1 MGVQRRQ
8 GRGTR
13 GQKLDIESA
22 VQQLVE
28 AEQYRLAAEAELER
42 IKAASEQPEPPE
54 EFAQVDELVE
64 HHRRVLQYEDKVKRL
79 KQAIV
84 TAETS
89 YNQAAEL
96 LRDVLPEDVP
106 LTYDY
111 PGRREDMVGKRYV
124 VIKREGKVVV
134 PAIEESPRARKPG
147 RRS

>member
-8 GRGTR
+8 GRGIG
-13 GQKLDIESA
+13 GQRLDIESA

-28 AEQYRLAAEAELER
+28 AEHNRLAVEAELER

-54 EFAQVDELVE
+54 KFAQVDELVE
-64 HHRRVLQYEDKVKRL
+64 HHSRVLQYEDKVNRL

-89 YNQAAEL
+89 YNQAAGL
-96 LRDVLPEDVP
+96 LQDVLPEDVP

-124 VIKREGKVVV
+124 VIKREGKVIV

>member
-1 MGVQRRQ
+1 MEGQRRR
-8 GRGTR
+8 GRGSG

-28 AEQYRLAAEAELER
+28 AEHNRLAAEAELDR
-42 IKAASEQPEPPE
+42 IKAASERPEPPE

-64 HHRRVLQYEDKVKRL
+64 HHRRVLEYEDKVNRQ
-79 KQAIV
+79 KQTIN
-84 TAETS
+84 TAEPS

-96 LRDVLPEDVP
+96 LRDVLPENVP

-111 PGRREDMVGKRYV
+111 PGRREDMVGSRYV
-124 VIKREGKVVV
+124 VIKREGKVIV
-134 PAIEESPRARKPG
+134 PAIEKSPRARKTK

>member
-1 MGVQRRQ
+1 MGAQRRR
-8 GRGTR
+8 GRGTGGGR
-13 GQKLDIESA
+13 LDVESA

-28 AEQYRLAAEAELER
+28 AEHDRLAAEAELER

-54 EFAQVDELVE
+54 EFAQVDELIE
-64 HHRRVLQYEDKVKRL
+64 HHRRVLEYEDNVNRQKR
-79 KQAIV
+79 AIG

-96 LRDVLPEDVP
+96 LRDVLPENVP

-111 PGRREDMVGKRYV
+111 PGRRVDMVGKRYV
-124 VIKREGKVVV
+124 VIKREGKVIV
-134 PAIEESPRARKPG
+134 PAIEESPRARKTR

>member
-1 MGVQRRQ
+1 MGVERRQ
-8 GRGTR
+8 GRGTG
-13 GQKLDIESA
+13 GQRLDIESA

-64 HHRRVLQYEDKVKRL
+64 HHRRVLEYEDKVNRQ
-79 KQAIV
+79 KQAID

-96 LRDVLPEDVP
+96 LRGVLPENVP
-106 LTYDY
+106 LSYDY

-124 VIKREGKVVV
+124 VIKREGKVIV
-134 PAIEESPRARKPG
+134 PAIEDR
-147 RRS
+147 

>member
-8 GRGTR
+8 GRGTG
-13 GQKLDIESA
+13 GQRLDIESA

-28 AEQYRLAAEAELER
+28 AEHNRLAAEAELER
-42 IKAASEQPEPPE
+42 IKAAREQPEPPE
-54 EFAQVDELVE
+54 QFAQVDELVE
-64 HHRRVLQYEDKVKRL
+64 HHSRVLEYEDKVSRQKH
-79 KQAIV
+79 AIV

-89 YNQAAEL
+89 YTQAAEL
-96 LRDVLPEDVP
+96 LRDVLPENVP

-124 VIKREGKVVV
+124 VIKREGKVIV
-134 PAIEESPRARKPG
+134 PAIEESPRARKTR

>member
-1 MGVQRRQ
+1 MGAQRRR
-8 GRGTR
+8 GRGAG

-28 AEQYRLAAEAELER
+28 AEHDRLAAEAELER

-64 HHRRVLQYEDKVKRL
+64 HHRRVLEYEDKVNRQ
-79 KQAIV
+79 KQDIAS
-84 TAETS
+84 AETS

-96 LRDVLPEDVP
+96 LRDVLPENVP
-106 LTYDY
+106 LTYEY

-124 VIKREGKVVV
+124 VIKREGKVIV
-134 PAIEESPRARKPG
+134 PAVEESPRARKTR

>member
-1 MGVQRRQ
+1 MGVERRQ
-8 GRGTR
+8 GRGTG
-13 GQKLDIESA
+13 GQRLDIESA

-28 AEQYRLAAEAELER
+28 AEQYRLAAEAELDR

-54 EFAQVDELVE
+54 KFAQVDELVE
-64 HHRRVLQYEDKVKRL
+64 HHSRVLQYEDKVNRL

-96 LRDVLPEDVP
+96 LQDVLPEGVP

-111 PGRREDMVGKRYV
+111 PGRREEMVGKRYV
-124 VIKREGKVVV
+124 VIKREGKVIV

>member
-1 MGVQRRQ
+1 MGDQRRW
-8 GRGTR
+8 GRGAK

-28 AEQYRLAAEAELER
+28 AEHNRLAAEAELER
-42 IKAASEQPEPPE
+42 IKAAHEQPEPPE
-54 EFAQVDELVE
+54 QFAKVDELVE
-64 HHRRVLQYEDKVKRL
+64 HHSRVLEYEDKVNRQ

-89 YNQAAEL
+89 YTQAAEL
-96 LRDVLPEDVP
+96 LRDVLPENVP

-111 PGRREDMVGKRYV
+111 PGKREDMVDKRYV
-124 VIKREGKVVV
+124 VIKREGKVIV
-134 PAIEESPRARKPG
+134 PAIEESPRARKTR